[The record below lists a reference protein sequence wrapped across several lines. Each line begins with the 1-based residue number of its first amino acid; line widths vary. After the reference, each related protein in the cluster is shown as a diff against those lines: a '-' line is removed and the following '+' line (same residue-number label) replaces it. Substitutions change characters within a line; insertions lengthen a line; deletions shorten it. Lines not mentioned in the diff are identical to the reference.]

1 MPIRRDPIDEAA
13 RRARQQVERAL
24 ADIRD
29 ARRNAGI
36 SHASMAARLGCSRQL
51 IGAIETGR
59 LEDVGCIQLARI
71 GAVVG
76 VDIPIRTFPAGSPLR
91 DAAQL
96 RLLERFRVS
105 IGEAWTWRTEVPVSV
120 NPLDRRAIDA
130 VLVRGPHR
138 VGIEAVTRILD
149 AQAQTRPI
157 LLKQE
162 AAGLQRMVLVLAA
175 TRHNRNALVDGA
187 QTLSPAFPLRHRAL
201 MRDLKRGRPPPA
213 NGIVLI

>member
-1 MPIRRDPIDEAA
+1 
-13 RRARQQVERAL
+13 
-24 ADIRD
+24 
-29 ARRNAGI
+29 
-36 SHASMAARLGCSRQL
+36 MAARLGCSRQL
-51 IGAIETGR
+51 IGAIEAGQ

-76 VDIPIRTFPAGSPLR
+76 VDIPIRAFPAGSPLR

-96 RLLERFRVS
+96 RLLERFRDS
-105 IGEAWTWRTEVPVSV
+105 IGEAWTWRTEVPVSA

-130 VLVRGPHR
+130 VLVRAPHR

-162 AAGLQRMVLVLAA
+162 AAGLQRMVLVLAS
-175 TRHNRNALVDGA
+175 TRHNRIALVEGA
-187 QTLSPAFPLRHRAL
+187 QTLNPAFPLPHRSL
-201 MRDLKRGRPPPA
+201 MRDLKRGQLPPA